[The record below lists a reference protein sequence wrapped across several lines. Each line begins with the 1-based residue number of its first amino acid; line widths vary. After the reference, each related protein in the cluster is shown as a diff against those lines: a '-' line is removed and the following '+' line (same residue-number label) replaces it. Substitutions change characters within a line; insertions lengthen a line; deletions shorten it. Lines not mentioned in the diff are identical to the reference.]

1 MSQDEI
7 FPVPNDWASRAYA
20 DNDKYLAM
28 YQQSIDDPNTFWR
41 EQGKRIDW
49 FKPYKLVK
57 NTAYGPNDVSIKW
70 FEDGT
75 LNASYNCL
83 DRHLEVRGEQVAI
96 IWKATIQPMTRP

>member
-7 FPVPNDWASRAYA
+7 FPVPDDWAHRAFA

-49 FKPYKLVK
+49 FKPYTKVK
-57 NTAYGPNDVSIKW
+57 NTTYGTTSQ
-70 FEDGT
+70 
-75 LNASYNCL
+75 LNGMKMALSTPHTTAWI
-83 DRHLEVRGEQVAI
+83 D
-96 IWKATIQPMTRP
+96 T